1 MCYNCYDRDGVMRN
15 KNGQALIEFVLVLP
29 VLLLL
34 VFALVDFGR
43 IIVCKSHLEGVMNEV
58 SELSDDEIASF
69 LRKDKDY
76 TITYNVN
83 TDEYRN
89 ITLSTKLD
97 LITPGLKNVLKNP
110 YVVKV
115 ERSIVYE

>member
-1 MCYNCYDRDGVMRN
+1 M
-15 KNGQALIEFVLVLP
+15 KNSRGQALIEFVLVLP

-34 VFALVDFGR
+34 VFALIDFGR

-58 SELSDDEIASF
+58 SNLSDEEIANY
-69 LRKDKDY
+69 LRQDKEY
-76 TITYNVN
+76 KVSYSVKL
-83 TDEYRN
+83 DEYKT

-97 LITPGLKNVLKNP
+97 LITPGLKRVLSNP
-110 YVVKV
+110 YTVKV

>member
-1 MCYNCYDRDGVMRN
+1 M
-15 KNGQALIEFVLVLP
+15 KNNRGQALIEFVLILP

-34 VFALVDFGR
+34 IFALIDFGR

-58 SELSDDEIASF
+58 SNLEEDKISSYLK
-69 LRKDKDY
+69 KDTDY
-76 TITYNVN
+76 KITYDIKI
-83 TDEYRN
+83 DEYKN